1 MTHIFKKSLAH
12 LPVAY
17 TYGGE
22 RYNGFSKDFTLTDT
36 VTEGNMTRVTGLL
49 CDTLTVMVEITDYAS
64 SGYDAVCWRVTFEN
78 NTAAP
83 SAHLS
88 DLSALSMGYMG
99 QEPVLTGI
107 YGDGGVDESGAYAPY
122 EFPLSGR
129 NAGPIHMEPDTG
141 RGTYNYF
148 PYFHLKNRQ
157 GGLFIAMGWPIM
169 WKADFTPDT
178 VEVVDDGTVVPCVR
192 MDMGQAQFH
201 AILQPGES
209 AIIPSVT
216 LLHHTETDS
225 DNATNHWRHF
235 FMDCIMRRVEGGLF
249 PPHMSGGTS
258 WLYAEMKDATEDNQI
273 DAMNKYLEHHIP
285 IDYWWMDAGWYW
297 KRQGEHLSTWMETG
311 TWLVDTNRFPTEFAA
326 ISEHGEKN
334 GVKTLLWFE
343 PEMARLP
350 EAENDPDGI
359 PWKFHLEGSP
369 LVDMGDPDFVDWCFE
384 RFSSILNKGGISLY
398 RQDYG
403 VNPAVIFKST
413 TINCEGRVGMMENRY
428 ARGYWALWD
437 KLIAR
442 YPDMMLDDC
451 AAGGG
456 RNDIDSMRRA
466 VPLHKTDHD
475 YSRQDDKQAM
485 HQSLFG
491 WLPYFGACLVGP
503 DQCGTVNAYMMQ
515 STYAPW
521 VALPCNIYADTLDW
535 DCLRRYAELWQELNS
550 YYTADYYPLTAWSR
564 GDKAWRGWAFYDP
577 KTDSGFIQL
586 FRPANAAETHRAIRL
601 KGLDPEA
608 TYELW
613 NRETNEKTTL
623 PAATLLTTGY
633 ALELEA
639 EGAVTVTFRKI

>member
-17 TYGGE
+17 IYGGE

-36 VTEGNMTRVTGLL
+36 VTEDNVTRVTGLL
-49 CDTLTVMVEITDYAS
+49 CDTLTVTVEITDYTPR
-64 SGYDAVCWRVTFEN
+64 GYDAVCWRVTFAN
-78 NTAAP
+78 HTAAP

-99 QEPVLTGI
+99 QEPLLTGI
-107 YGDGGVDESGAYAPY
+107 YGDGGVDENGAYAPY

-157 GGLFIAMGWPIM
+157 GGLFIAMGWPII

-178 VEVVDDGTVVPCVR
+178 VEVDDGTPVPCVR

-201 AILQPGES
+201 AILRPGES
-209 AIIPSVT
+209 AIIPSIT

-369 LVDMGDPDFVDWCFE
+369 LVDMGDPAFVDWCFE

-475 YSRQDDKQAM
+475 YSRQDDKQSM

-521 VALPCNIYADTLDW
+521 VALPCNVYADTLDW
-535 DCLRRYAELWQELNS
+535 DCLRRYAELWQELNP

-564 GDKAWRGWAFYDP
+564 GDKAWRGWEFYDP

-586 FRPANAAETHRAIRL
+586 FRPANAAETHRAILL

-623 PAATLLTTGY
+623 PAATLLTTGF

>member
-22 RYNGFSKDFTLTDT
+22 RYNGFSKNFTLTDT
-36 VTEGNMTRVTGLL
+36 VTEGNVTRVTGLL
-49 CDTLTVMVEITDYAS
+49 CNALTVTVEITDYTS
-64 SGYDAVCWRVTFEN
+64 HGYDAICWRVTFAN

-88 DLSALSMGYMG
+88 NLSALSMGYMG

-107 YGDGGVDESGAYAPY
+107 YGDGGVDENGAYAPY

-129 NAGPIHMEPDTG
+129 NAKPIHMEPELG

-178 VEVVDDGTVVPCVR
+178 VEVDDGTQVSCVR
-192 MDMGQAQFH
+192 MDMGQARFD

-216 LLHHTETDS
+216 LLHHTEIDS

-258 WLYAEMKDATEDNQI
+258 WLYAEMRDATEDNQI
-273 DAMNKYLEHHIP
+273 DAMNEYLEHGIP

-297 KRQGEHLSTWMETG
+297 KTPGVKLESWMETG

-350 EAENDPDGI
+350 EADTPPEGI
-359 PWKFHLEGSP
+359 PYKYHLLGSP

-384 RFSSILNKGGISLY
+384 RFSSILYKGRISLY

-403 VNPAVIFKST
+403 VNPAVIFT
-413 TINCEGRVGMMENRY
+413 HPEINTEGRVGMMENRY
-428 ARGYWALWD
+428 ARGYWSLWD

-442 YPDMMLDDC
+442 YPNMMIDDC

-475 YSRQDDKQAM
+475 YTNQNDKQSM

-503 DQCGTVNAYMMQ
+503 DKCGEVNPYMMQ

-521 VALPCNIYADTLDW
+521 VALPCNVYADTLDW
-535 DCLRRYAELWQELNS
+535 DCLRRYAELWQELNP

-564 GDKAWRGWAFYDP
+564 GDKAWRGWEFYDP

-601 KGLDPEA
+601 KGLDPTA

-613 NRETNEKTTL
+613 NRETGEKITL
-623 PAATLLTTGY
+623 PAATLLTTGFSV
-633 ALELEA
+633 ELEA
-639 EGAVTVTFRKI
+639 EGAVTVTFTKN

>member
-17 TYGGE
+17 TYAGE
-22 RYNGFSKDFTLTDT
+22 RYNGFSKNFTLTDT
-36 VTEGNMTRVTGLL
+36 VTEDNVTRVTGLL
-49 CDTLTVMVEITDYAS
+49 CDTLTVTVEITDYTPC
-64 SGYDAVCWRVTFEN
+64 GYDAVCWRVTFAN
-78 NTAAP
+78 HTAAP

-107 YGDGGVDESGAYAPY
+107 YGDGGVDENGAYAPY

-129 NAGPIHMEPDTG
+129 NAKPIHMEPDTG

-178 VEVVDDGTVVPCVR
+178 VEVDDGTPVPCVR

-201 AILQPGES
+201 AILRPGES

-225 DNATNHWRHF
+225 TNATNHWRHF

-258 WLYAEMKDATEDNQI
+258 WLYAEMRDATEDNQI

-326 ISEHGEKN
+326 ISEHGERN

-359 PWKFHLEGSP
+359 PWRFHLEGSP
-369 LVDMGDPDFVDWCFE
+369 LVDMGDPAFVDWCFE

-437 KLIAR
+437 KLISR

-475 YSRQDDKQAM
+475 YSRQDDKQSM

-521 VALPCNIYADTLDW
+521 VALPCNVYADTLDW
-535 DCLRRYAELWQELNS
+535 DCLRRYAELWQELNP

-564 GDKAWRGWAFYDP
+564 GDKAWRGWEFYDS
-577 KTDSGFIQL
+577 KTDSGFLQL

-613 NRETNEKTTL
+613 NRETDEKITL
-623 PAATLLTTGY
+623 PAATLLTTGFSV
-633 ALELEA
+633 ELEA
-639 EGAVTVTFRKI
+639 EGAVTVTFTKN

>member
-17 TYGGE
+17 TYDGE
-22 RYNGFSKDFTLTDT
+22 RYHGFSKDFTLTDT
-36 VTEGNMTRVTGLL
+36 VTEGNVTRVTGLL
-49 CDTLTVMVEITDYAS
+49 CDTLTVTVEITDYAPY
-64 SGYDAVCWRVTFEN
+64 GYDAVCWRVTFAN

-99 QEPVLTGI
+99 QDPILTGI
-107 YGDGGVDESGAYAPY
+107 YGDGGVGDSGPYAPY
-122 EFPLSGR
+122 EFPLYGR
-129 NAGPIHMEPDTG
+129 NAKPIHMEPDTG

-148 PYFHLKNRQ
+148 PYFHLKDQQ

-178 VEVVDDGTVVPCVR
+178 VEMDDGSMLPCTR
-192 MDMGQAQFH
+192 MDMGQAQFD

-216 LLHHTETDS
+216 LLHHTETDG
-225 DNATNHWRHF
+225 DKATNCWRHF

-258 WLYAEMKDATEDNQI
+258 WLYAEMRDATEDNQI

-297 KRQGEHLSTWMETG
+297 KTKGEHLSTWMETG
-311 TWLVDTNRFPTEFAA
+311 TWLVDTDRFPTEFAA
-326 ISEHGEKN
+326 VSEHGEKN

-350 EAENDPDGI
+350 EAENDSDGI

-369 LVDMGDPDFVDWCFE
+369 LVDMGDPDFVDWCAQ
-384 RFSSILNKGGISLY
+384 RFSSILSKGKISLY

-428 ARGYWALWD
+428 ARGYWGLWD

-442 YPDMMLDDC
+442 FPDMMLDSC

-475 YSRQDDKQAM
+475 YSNQSDKQSM

-491 WLPYFGACLVGP
+491 WLPYFGACIAGP
-503 DQCGTVNAYMMQ
+503 DKCGEVNPYMVQ

-521 VALPCNIYADTLDW
+521 VALCFNVYAEGYDW
-535 DCLRRYAELWQELNS
+535 DCLRRYTELWQELNP

-564 GDKAWRGWAFYDP
+564 GNKAWRGWEFYDP
-577 KTDSGFIQL
+577 KTDSGFFQL
-586 FRPANAAETHRAIRL
+586 FRPENAAETHRAVRL
-601 KGLDPEA
+601 KGLDPTA

-623 PAATLLTTGY
+623 PAATLLATGF
-633 ALELEA
+633 AVELEA